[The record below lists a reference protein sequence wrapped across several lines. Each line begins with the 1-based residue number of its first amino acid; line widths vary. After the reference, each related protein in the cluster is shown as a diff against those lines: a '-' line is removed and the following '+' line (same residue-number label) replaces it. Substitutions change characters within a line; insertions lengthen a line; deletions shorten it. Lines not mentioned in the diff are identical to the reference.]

1 VLGRYRVGWIGT
13 VTVFAGFAKSA
24 DSQQGG
30 DAVSDSTD
38 LSDMDDVN
46 EIDVNGVV
54 ATFESRLADEAGVAT
69 ATEMTTGQR
78 KLEGQVGRV
87 SGLQDSTPLL
97 FSVALEPDAYLQLD
111 DVVVTVRAVPGVGLV
126 MTSGVVTEVRA
137 RHEGANFGSDVFL
150 IADGVLPAQVQEIA
164 EITTTRVEP
173 ECYVPP
179 RPGVVA
185 RRATGTERAQ
195 ALYFDQMDR
204 KVPVGLGRDG
214 EPIYLNL
221 EFLDGTRGAHVSISG
236 ISGVATKTSFA
247 LFLLHSLFRSG
258 ALGAKAVNAK
268 ALIFSVKGEDLLFLD
283 QPNVRLDDDL
293 RSAYAQVGLPAEA
306 FSSANFFAP
315 PTPGDQTGKPHVTGR
330 TSGVTSFWWTLNE
343 FCERQLLPYVF
354 ADAEDER
361 NQYTMV
367 VHQVANRLHH
377 DAQPAGV
384 DGAVS
389 IDGETARTWDDLV
402 TLIIDKLTDENT
414 RAEWAGPVT
423 GIGTINAFIRRLRSS
438 LKPLRS
444 ILRGDLTDAK
454 DREIDTSNQQV
465 TVVDLHQ
472 LPERAQRFVVGVVLA
487 AETAQKEAAGSGGLL
502 FTMIDELNKY
512 APREGNS
519 PIKDV
524 LLDIAERGRSL
535 GIILIGAQQ
544 TASEVERRIIS
555 NSAIKIVGRLDPAEA
570 SRPEY
575 GWLPSSQRQRATLA
589 KPGTMFVSQPQIPVP
604 LVVEFPFPA
613 WATRLSECASPPVG
627 SSGSR
632 GVQRSSDVFTRLPMV
647 QDDDDD
653 EEEIPF

>member
-1 VLGRYRVGWIGT
+1 MDRHSRIGHE
-13 VTVFAGFAKSA
+13 AG
-24 DSQQGG
+24 DE
-30 DAVSDSTD
+30 VSDSTD
-38 LSDMDDVN
+38 LSD
-46 EIDVNGVV
+46 VNGMV
-54 ATFESRLADEAGVAT
+54 ATFESRLAGEQAQKVA
-69 ATEMTTGQR
+69 
-78 KLEGQVGRV
+78 GQVGRV
-87 SGLQDSTPLL
+87 SGTEDCTPLL

-111 DVVVTVRAVPGVGLV
+111 DVVVTVRAVPGVGPV
-126 MTSGVVTEVRA
+126 MTSGIVTEVRS

-150 IADGVLPAQVQEIA
+150 ISDGVLPARVQETA

-179 RPGVVA
+179 RPGEIA

-195 ALYFDQMDR
+195 ALYFDQMQR

-214 EPIYLNL
+214 EPIYVNL

-268 ALIFSVKGEDLLFLD
+268 ALVFSVKGEDLLFLD
-283 QPNVRLDDDL
+283 QPNIRLDDEL
-293 RSAYAQVGLPAEA
+293 RTAYAKVGLPAEP
-306 FSSANFFAP
+306 FSSATFFAP
-315 PTPGDQTGKPHVTGR
+315 PTPGDQTGRPYVTGR
-330 TSGVTSFWWTLNE
+330 TSGVTGFWWTLNE
-343 FCERQLLPYVF
+343 FCSRELLPYVF

-367 VHQVANRLHH
+367 VHQVANRLRH
-377 DAQPAGV
+377 DAQPAGR

-402 TLIIDKLTDENT
+402 ALIIDKLNDEGT

-444 ILRGDLTDAK
+444 ILRGDLTDTTT
-454 DREIDTSNQQV
+454 REIDTSDQQV

-487 AETAQKEAAGSGGLL
+487 AETARKEAAGPGGLL

-544 TASEVERRIIS
+544 TASEVERRIVS
-555 NSAIKIVGRLDPAEA
+555 NSSIKIVGRLDPAEA
-570 SRPEY
+570 GRPEY
-575 GWLPSSQRQRATLA
+575 GFLPASHRQRATLA
-589 KPGTMFVSQPQIPVP
+589 KPGTMFVSQPEIPVP

-613 WATRLSECASPPVG
+613 WATRLSECASPPT
-627 SSGSR
+627 STSGSTR
-632 GVQRSSDVFTRLPMV
+632 ASDTAGASGRSADVFTRLPTV

-653 EEEIPF
+653 EEIPF

>member
-1 VLGRYRVGWIGT
+1 VG
-13 VTVFAGFAKSA
+13 
-24 DSQQGG
+24 
-30 DAVSDSTD
+30 
-38 LSDMDDVN
+38 
-46 EIDVNGVV
+46 ENGVDGLSRAGQVTDVDGMV
-54 ATFESRLADEAGVAT
+54 ATFESRLAGEIAPKVP
-69 ATEMTTGQR
+69 
-78 KLEGQVGRV
+78 GQVGRV
-87 SGLQDSTPLL
+87 SGLHDSTPLL
-97 FSVALEPDAYLQLD
+97 FSVALEPEAYLQLD
-111 DVVVTVRAVPGVGLV
+111 DVVVTVRAVPGVGPV
-126 MTSGVVTEVRA
+126 MTSGIVTEVRA

-179 RPGVVA
+179 QPGVIA

-195 ALYFDQMDR
+195 ALYFDQMKR

-214 EPIYLNL
+214 EPIYVNL

-247 LFLLHSLFRSG
+247 LFLMHSLFRSG

-268 ALIFSVKGEDLLFLD
+268 ALIFSVKGEDLMFLD
-283 QPNVRLDDDL
+283 QPNIRLDDDL
-293 RSAYAQVGLPAEA
+293 RTAYAQVGLPAEP
-306 FSSANFFAP
+306 FGSTSFFAP
-315 PTPGDQTGKPHVTGR
+315 PTPGDLTGKPYVTGR
-330 TSGVTSFWWTLNE
+330 TSGVTGFWWTLAE
-343 FCERQLLPYVF
+343 FCRRELLPYVF

-367 VHQVANRLHH
+367 VHQVANRLLH
-377 DAQPAGV
+377 DAQPAGR

-389 IDGETARTWDDLV
+389 LDGEIARTWDELV
-402 TLIIDKLTDENT
+402 NLIIDKLNDETT
-414 RAEWAGPVT
+414 RAHWAGPVT

-444 ILRGDLTDAK
+444 ILRGDLADTQT
-454 DREIDTSNQQV
+454 REIDTSNQQV

-487 AETAQKEAAGSGGLL
+487 AETARKEAAGPGGLL

-512 APREGNS
+512 APREGAS

-544 TASEVERRIIS
+544 TASEVERRIVS
-555 NSAIKIVGRLDPAEA
+555 NSSIKIVGRLDPAE
-570 SRPEY
+570 SGRPEY
-575 GWLPSSQRQRATLA
+575 GFLPASHRQRATLA
-589 KPGTMFVSQPQIPVP
+589 KPGTMFVSQPEIPVP

-613 WATRLSECASPPVG
+613 WATRLSECASPPTGAERTVH
-627 SSGSR
+627 
-632 GVQRSSDVFTRLPMV
+632 RSADVFTRLPSV
-647 QDDDDD
+647 PDDEDED